1 MNINKTYIYLGLGIL
16 LVLFILW
23 GLSQTVQY
31 YNLSKVGE
39 TTIKKLEKEI
49 EAKDDT
55 IKSLKKEIIKIRSTR
70 EKISIDSEIKELKE
84 LAEELHKLRTAPSK
98 VTDDMTVEELRSYY
112 LREFKK

>member
-1 MNINKTYIYLGLGIL
+1 MNINKTYIYIGLGIL
-16 LVLFILW
+16 LVLFIIW

-39 TTIKKLEKEI
+39 TTIKKLEKEVQ
-49 EAKDDT
+49 AKDDT
-55 IKSLKKEIIKIRSTR
+55 IKSLKKEIIKIRSNR

-84 LAEELHKLRTAPSK
+84 LTEELHKLRSAPSK